1 MVLLEPLEPRRLF
14 AIPHFDHVVLV
25 VEENTPFSDIIGSG
39 DAPYLNALAN
49 GGALFTQSYSLTH
62 PSQPNYLNLFS
73 GSNQGVTTDDITTTQ
88 FTTPNLGADLLAARL
103 SFVEYSESLPAVGSL
118 VDQQGE
124 YTRIHNP
131 ESNWQGTGPNQ
142 LPASANQPFDFPTDY
157 TTLPTVAFVAPNPLD
172 DMHDGS
178 IAQAD
183 SWLQSNLGGYATWAP
198 SHNSLLIVTC
208 DEGGISGNNPI
219 ATIFYGANVVPG
231 QYSQTINH
239 LNVLRTIEDMYGL
252 PYDGDVA
259 AAATPITDVWLTP
272 PAAPTGLAADAAST
286 TQINLTWSQPAS
298 NQTGFT
304 IQRSVDGT
312 NFTNLASTAAN
323 VTGYSDTALSP
334 GTTYLYRVLASNS
347 AGNSPPSN
355 TAHATTPITLDFSY
369 LVLLA
374 RHYAGAG
381 TFATGDLDADGT
393 IAFDDLVLVAR
404 NYGRTVFP
412 GSLSAALMADPS
424 QTHGPAR

>member
-1 MVLLEPLEPRRLF
+1 MVPLELLEPRRLF
-14 AIPHFDHVVLV
+14 AIPHFAHVVVV
-25 VEENTPFSDIIGSG
+25 VEENTPFSDIIGSA
-39 DAPYLNALAN
+39 DAPYLNSLAN
-49 GGALFTQSYSLTH
+49 GGALFTQSFSPTH

-73 GSNQGVTTDDITTTQ
+73 GSNQGFTTDDITTAQ
-88 FTTPNLGADLLAARL
+88 FTTPNLGADLLAAGR

-131 ESNWQGTGPNQ
+131 ESNWQGAGPNQ
-142 LPASANQPFDFPTDY
+142 LPASVNQPFDFPTDY
-157 TTLPTVAFVAPNPLD
+157 TTLPAVAFVAPNPLD

-178 IAQAD
+178 VAQAD
-183 SWLQSNLGGYATWAP
+183 SWLQSNLGGYAAWAP

-231 QYSQTINH
+231 QYSETINH

-252 PYDGDVA
+252 PYDGDA
-259 AAATPITDVWLTP
+259 AVATPITDVWLTP
-272 PAAPTGLAADAAST
+272 PAAPTGLAAAAAST
-286 TQINLTWSQPAS
+286 TQINLTWSQPSS
-298 NQTGFT
+298 NQSGFT
-304 IQRSVDGT
+304 IQRSPDGT
-312 NFTNLASTAAN
+312 NFTTVASTAA
-323 VTGYSDTALSP
+323 TAASYSDTSVSP
-334 GTTYLYRVLASNS
+334 GTTYFYRVMASNS
-347 AGNSPPSN
+347 AGDSPPSN
-355 TAHATTPITLDFSY
+355 TANATTPITLDFSY

-374 RHYAGAG
+374 RHYGAAA

-393 IAFDDLVLVAR
+393 IGFDDLVLVAR
-404 NYGRTVFP
+404 NYGRTVSP
-412 GSLSAALMADPS
+412 GSLSAALMPVAS